1 MATRRSVLTSL
12 VGVGSAL
19 ALPAIVRAQ
28 DKYPNKPIKIIV
40 PFPPGGP
47 TDTIARMT
55 AQDLSTR
62 IGQVVVENRPGG
74 GSTMAT
80 KDVAAADPD
89 GYTLLFGTSGSL
101 AIAPALYSS
110 LKLDPQKAFAPIATI
125 ALLPHVFVVNNE
137 VPAKTIAEFVAYAK
151 ANPGKINFGAGLG
164 TPPHLLSVLFK
175 TEAKLDMVFVPYT
188 GSAQSVNDLLGNRT
202 QFTID
207 GLVTLYPLI
216 QSGKLRALAVARPE
230 RWPALP
236 DVPTMVESGYPDFVL
251 DAWSSLL
258 APAGTPPEIITKLNA
273 AVNEGLQTQA
283 TKDNLAKFSSI
294 AKVGSPDD
302 FRKFLADQTQ
312 RWGAMVK
319 LADAHVD

>member
-1 MATRRSVLTSL
+1 
-12 VGVGSAL
+12 L

-28 DKYPNKPIKIIV
+28 DKYPNKPIKMIV

-62 IGQVVVENRPGG
+62 IGQVVVENRPGA

-137 VPAKTIAEFVAYAK
+137 VPAKTIAELVAYAK

-188 GSAQSVNDLLGNRT
+188 GSAQSVNDLLGDRT

-216 QSGKLRALAVARPE
+216 QSGKLRALAVARPQ

-251 DAWSSLL
+251 DAWNSLL
-258 APAGTPPEIITKLNA
+258 APAGTPPEIIAKLNA

-302 FRKFLADQTQ
+302 FRKFLADQIQ
-312 RWGAMVK
+312 RWGALVK
-319 LADAHVD
+319 LADARVD

>member
-12 VGVGSAL
+12 AGVGSAL

-55 AQDLSTR
+55 AQDLSIR

-175 TEAKLDMVFVPYT
+175 TEAKLDMVFVPYN

>member
-1 MATRRSVLTSL
+1 
-12 VGVGSAL
+12 L
-19 ALPAIVRAQ
+19 ALPAIARAQ
-28 DKYPNKPIKIIV
+28 DKYPNKPIKMIV

-47 TDTIARMT
+47 TDTIARMI

-62 IGQVVVENRPGG
+62 IGQVVVENRPGA

-137 VPAKTIAEFVAYAK
+137 VPAKTIAELVAYAK

-188 GSAQSVNDLLGNRT
+188 GSAQSVNDLLGDRT

-216 QSGKLRALAVARPE
+216 QSGKLRALAIARPE
-230 RWPALP
+230 RWPLLP

-251 DAWSSLL
+251 DAWNSLL

-302 FRKFLADQTQ
+302 FRKFLADQIQ
-312 RWGAMVK
+312 RWGALVK
-319 LADAHVD
+319 LADARVD

>member
-319 LADAHVD
+319 LADARVD

>member
-1 MATRRSVLTSL
+1 
-12 VGVGSAL
+12 
-19 ALPAIVRAQ
+19 
-28 DKYPNKPIKIIV
+28 
-40 PFPPGGP
+40 
-47 TDTIARMT
+47 
-55 AQDLSTR
+55 
-62 IGQVVVENRPGG
+62 
-74 GSTMAT
+74 MAT

-137 VPAKTIAEFVAYAK
+137 VPAKTIAELVAYAK

-188 GSAQSVNDLLGNRT
+188 GSAQSVNDLLGDRT

-216 QSGKLRALAVARPE
+216 QSGKLRALAVARPQ

-251 DAWSSLL
+251 DAWNSLL
-258 APAGTPPEIITKLNA
+258 APAGTPPEIIAKLNA

-302 FRKFLADQTQ
+302 FRKFLADQIQ
-312 RWGAMVK
+312 RWGALVK
-319 LADAHVD
+319 LADARVD